1 MSFEP
6 KVGDFYF
13 VNNPHDIKWQKGLRL
28 IIDDKDKKY
37 VKNPLKVIMLGK
49 KIEVYYLT
57 KEYLESIIKE
67 KLIIYVSTNEIND
80 EKK

>member
-49 KIEVYYLT
+49 K
-57 KEYLESIIKE
+57 
-67 KLIIYVSTNEIND
+67 
-80 EKK
+80 